1 MREFRF
7 TEDIYS
13 FANELIEEAKA
24 HGDVNSIELL
34 QTAIDRGGLLPS
46 ERLGELR
53 FAFEEL
59 NRAINMDYLILLQSD
74 IRAAIRSIN
83 MAIKRSN
90 RFW

>member
-13 FANELIEEAKA
+13 FANELIVEAKA
-24 HGDVNSIELL
+24 HGDVNSIKLL
-34 QTAIDRGGLLPS
+34 QNAIDRGGLLPS

-53 FAFEEL
+53 LALEEL
-59 NRAINMDYLILLQSD
+59 NRAQNKDYLILMRSD

-83 MAIKRSN
+83 MAFKRSN